1 MAPTIPIVKVPDPFP
16 SDYKSSFLF
25 VGDSGTGKTKLSGS
39 FPKPYV
45 FDFDNGIRS
54 LGPEFAKSN
63 AYATFGEAPYKMKA
77 RPGQYEYGKA
87 WPAFYDRVNEVGA
100 LIDAGKWPYITM
112 VFDSLTLLQ
121 EIAMTNVLLGMGK
134 PNEKFIDPGM
144 WGAQQKAIQSLIQ
157 NINTWPGLKIF
168 TAHVQRDK
176 NDITGITEMLPLVT
190 GKLAGKIGIFFDEI
204 YFCEVEGVGQARKHV
219 IKTQSTASMRQ
230 CRTRMQVPDGAPAHF
245 SSIWP
250 YLKPYGSLA

>member
-1 MAPTIPIVKVPDPFP
+1 MPPVIPKIPIPAEIP
-16 SDYKSSFLF
+16 SDYSGSFLL
-25 VGDSGTGKTKLSGS
+25 VGDSGTGKTKLAGS
-39 FPKPYV
+39 FPKPY
-45 FDFDNGIRS
+45 FLDIDNGIRS
-54 LGPEFAKSN
+54 LGPEFVKSDN
-63 AYATFGEAPYKMKA
+63 YATFGEAPYAMKA

-87 WPAFYDRVNEVGA
+87 WPALYDKVNWIGA
-100 LIDAGKWPYITM
+100 QMDAGKWTRQTL

-121 EIAMTNVLLGMGK
+121 EIAMTNVLLGMKK

-157 NINTWPGLKIF
+157 NVNSWPGLKVF

-204 YFCEVEGVGQARKHV
+204 YFLDVEGVGDARRHI
-219 IKTQSTASMRQ
+219 IKSQSTASMRQ
-230 CRTRMQVPDGAPAHF
+230 ARTRLQVPDGAPATF
-245 SSIWP
+245 GSIWP